1 MKLLNYFK
9 AMSNL
14 EVLLA
19 VLFALFIILPIEV
32 PLVLAKL
39 IDSSIGMVVIF
50 ALAVYLFFKEDP
62 VVAVLFVFVA
72 YELIRRSDKATGKQ
86 IIMKH
91 TPTQEKKD
99 EKMKKMNPPKKATLE
114 EEIVDKM
121 APVGKSDMISYV
133 STTFSPVAEEVTGAS
148 VY

>member
-19 VLFALFIILPIEV
+19 VLFALFIILPIDV

-39 IDSSIGMVVIF
+39 IDSSLGMVVIF

-72 YELIRRSDKATGKQ
+72 Y
-86 IIMKH
+86 
-91 TPTQEKKD
+91 
-99 EKMKKMNPPKKATLE
+99 
-114 EEIVDKM
+114 
-121 APVGKSDMISYV
+121 
-133 STTFSPVAEEVTGAS
+133 
-148 VY
+148 